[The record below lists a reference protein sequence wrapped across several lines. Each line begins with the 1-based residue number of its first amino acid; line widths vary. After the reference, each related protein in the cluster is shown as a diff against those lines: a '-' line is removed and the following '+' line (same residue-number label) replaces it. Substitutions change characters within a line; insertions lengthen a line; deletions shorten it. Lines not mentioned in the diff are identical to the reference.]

1 MMKKVLL
8 LNLLCFAFF
17 SVFAQTQVGH
27 TTYDLQTNNANCRR
41 VATNAAGE
49 VVITYTRDDNYS
61 EAAPDRGTGYN
72 YKNAAGVWS
81 ETVFP
86 APGPNGFQRFDIGRT
101 GWSNIGFLANGDEV
115 IISHFADD
123 VNNFGGLQVQSR
135 TLGNTAGTWTT
146 QSLNSTNSSFAFS
159 DDATWPRVAISG
171 DSIFVVSSVQ
181 IGTFVNGVDGGL
193 YWHRSFD
200 GGATWEQGEFPF
212 VNGSNF
218 VAIGADSYA
227 IDANDNG
234 TLALVVGRYNAF
246 ILKSTDW
253 GNTWTTTK
261 MVEVLDEN
269 GIPTANNFSG
279 ESSESAQQQV
289 IADESFSLVVDDN
302 DLVHVWAG
310 MLEYEKIAF
319 QEGTVLPNNEGLLYW
334 NEMMNE
340 PKILHESRIT
350 VEAGAGCD
358 PLFTNEVINDPDFIQ
373 FGLYASSFASQPSG
387 GYTDNGDLVVAYTRF
402 RSAIID
408 QATQTVTNVTND
420 GFAFKDVYLLKS
432 SDNGATWV
440 GPYNV
445 SNQDTLECAFPGIPR
460 KMYNDIVPV
469 IWQQDVRPGNAL
481 QPPTGYTHSY
491 VDNSIIYE
499 EVNIAS
505 IVTPADET
513 CPTIGLFDPA
523 INSITVLSGCPPSA
537 ADLSDILL
545 IDDVPQGPDES
556 MIRTVGT
563 PPNFTVPGTYSVDL
577 YLEDAAGNISSDT
590 VVGFTIIVQADN
602 TPPTFTFVGPDTLQ
616 VVAGNTY
623 TDPGIDYDDNGCPP
637 TSMPVVTDNVNPT
650 AGNSGLFTYEYLI
663 SDNSGNTTTAI
674 RYVNVINTDT
684 VGPAVTL
691 NGASSI
697 QVEACTFYNE
707 LDATAFDLVDFSLPV
722 TINSSALDINTVGT
736 YNVTYTATDL
746 SGNSTTVTRV
756 VEVVDN
762 TDPVLTIIDDND
774 LVTPANSYTEG
785 GINYTYLNETFV
797 APATAASDPNCNGQL
812 VTVTLD
818 DTNVE
823 ETVAGNYTAVFT
835 ATDENNN
842 FTTQN
847 LTVRVGK
854 EPVAD
859 FTFLTT
865 SNGLILTNTSTD
877 GPTSYS
883 WDFDNGQTSSAAAS
897 TAGIPTYSP
906 NDANF
911 PTYNVCLTVRNRFN
925 DAPFNKP
932 ESTVCKTV
940 TLTVG
945 IADRLQLDAAVAVF
959 PNPTNGMLNVE
970 ISETEATNLNVEVTD
985 VLGAVIA
992 SKELTKV
999 NAKETVTFNL
1009 EGNAAGVYFVNIS
1022 SDNATISKRVIMK

>member
-17 SVFAQTQVGH
+17 SVFAQTQVGR

-49 VVITYTRDDNYS
+49 VVITYTKSLTNS

-72 YKNAAGVWS
+72 YKSAAGVWS
-81 ETVFP
+81 ETNFP
-86 APGPNGFQRFDIGRT
+86 ASGFTRFDIGRT
-101 GWSNIGFLANGDEV
+101 GWSNVGFLANGDEV
-115 IISHFADD
+115 VIAHFADN

-135 TLGNTAGTWTT
+135 PLGNTAGAWTT
-146 QSLNSTNSSFAFS
+146 QSLNSTNASFAFS
-159 DDATWPRVAISG
+159 DDATWPRIAISG

-234 TLALVVGRYNAF
+234 TLALVVGRYNSF
-246 ILKSTDW
+246 VIKSTDW
-253 GNTWTTTK
+253 GNTWTTTQ
-261 MVEVLDEN
+261 MVQVVDEN
-269 GIPTANNFSG
+269 GQPTPNNFSG
-279 ESSESAQQQV
+279 ESAESALQQD
-289 IADESFSLVVDDN
+289 ITDESYSIVVDDN

-310 MLEYEKIAF
+310 KLEYEKVAF
-319 QEGTVLPNNEGLLYW
+319 QEGTVIPFSEGLLYW
-334 NEMMNE
+334 NENMDE
-340 PKILHESRIT
+340 PVTLHSTRFT

-358 PLFTNEVINDPDFIQ
+358 PLYTNSVINDPDFIQ
-373 FGLYASSFASQPSG
+373 FSLYASSFVSQPSG
-387 GYTDNGDLVVAYTRF
+387 GYMDNGDLVVAYSRMRT
-402 RSAIID
+402 AQID
-408 QATQTVTNVTND
+408 TAGAVINATAE
-420 GFAFKDVYLLKS
+420 GFFYKDVYLLKS
-432 SDNGATWV
+432 SDNGMTWD
-440 GPYNV
+440 GPINV
-445 SNQDTLECAFPGIPR
+445 SNADTSECAYPGIPR
-460 KMYNDIVPV
+460 KMYNDVVPV
-469 IWQQDVRPGNAL
+469 IWQQDQRPGNAL
-481 QPPTGYTHSY
+481 QPPTGYLHNYGTNTIFY
-491 VDNSIIYE
+491 D
-499 EVNIAS
+499 EVNLAA

-523 INSITVLSGCPPSA
+523 VNSVTISAGCPPTA
-537 ADLSDILL
+537 EDLSDVLL
-545 IDDVPQGPDES
+545 IDDVPQGPDDS
-556 MIRTVGT
+556 MIRTVGAL
-563 PPNFTVPGTYSVDL
+563 PNFAVPGTYTLDI
-577 YLEDAAGNISSDT
+577 YLEDAAGNTSSDT
-590 VVGFTIIVQADN
+590 VLGFTIIVLPDN
-602 TPPTFTFVGPDTLQ
+602 TPPTYTFIGPDTLA

-623 TDPGIDYDDNGCPP
+623 TDPGINYEDDGCPP
-637 TSMPVVTDNVNPT
+637 TAMPVITDNVNPT
-650 AGNSGLFTYEYLI
+650 AGNNGLFTYEYEI
-663 SDNSGNTTTAI
+663 SDNSGNITTAI
-674 RYVNVINTDT
+674 RYVNVIGADTD
-684 VGPAVTL
+684 GPIITL
-691 NGASSI
+691 NGAASVD
-697 QVEACTFYNE
+697 VEACTFYNE
-707 LDATAFDLVDFSLPV
+707 LDAEAFDLVDFVVAV
-722 TINSSALDINTVGT
+722 TTDNSAVDINTVGT
-736 YNVTYTATDL
+736 YTVTYTATDL
-746 SGNSTTVTRV
+746 SGNVSTIDRTVN
-756 VEVVDN
+756 VVDN
-762 TDPVLTIIDDND
+762 TDPILTIIDDND

-797 APATAASDPNCNGQL
+797 APASAASDPNCNGQL
-812 VTVTLD
+812 VNVTID
-818 DTNVE
+818 DSNVN
-823 ETVAGNYTAVFT
+823 TAQAGNYSAVFT
-835 ATDENNN
+835 ATDENGNSVS
-842 FTTQN
+842 QN

-859 FTFLTT
+859 FTFITT

-883 WDFDNGQTSSAAAS
+883 WDFDNGQTSSAASS
-897 TAGIPTYSP
+897 TAGVPTYSP

-959 PNPTNGMLNVE
+959 PNPTNGVLNVE
-970 ISETEATNLNVEVTD
+970 IAETESTNLNVEVTD

-1009 EGNAAGVYFVNIS
+1009 EGNSAGVYFVNIS